1 MNDETLMT
9 PDEAS
14 FRTVLGHFATG
25 VTIITSMDGDEPV
38 GVAAN
43 AFSSVSLEPPM
54 VLFCAGRTST
64 TWPKIEANGQFAV
77 NILNEQQ
84 EDVCRVFAMPGADRF
99 TRIGWRPSTNGSPLL
114 HDALAFVDCS
124 VDETVDAGDH
134 VVVLGR
140 VHELGVLSGE
150 GPLIF
155 YRGGYGK
162 FTT

>member
-77 NILNEQQ
+77 NILNEHQ